1 MSTATAARDRR
12 RSTPAARARR
22 RRPRRRLAP
31 VWWLAG
37 GLVTVA
43 FVVAVIVGGG
53 SDDST
58 TDVEQTRT
66 VHISGTALPAYS
78 VDGADAAVGLAIP
91 AVEGSSF
98 DGSPV
103 SLADTGPKVLVFA
116 AHWCPHCQREIPLLA
131 DHMRTSP
138 PPASIEIVTIV
149 TGTDASLP
157 NYPPSEWLA
166 RERWTT
172 PVLVD
177 DAASSVGTAFGLT
190 GYPYFVAVGAE
201 GRVVVRASGELS
213 VVAFDALMT
222 QALAGA

>member
-116 AHWCPHCQREIPLLA
+116 AHWCPHCQRRRRIERRHRVRSDRIPILRRRRRRGTRGGPSLG
-131 DHMRTSP
+131 RTVGRGIRRP
-138 PPASIEIVTIV
+138 HDPGPRRRLI
-149 TGTDASLP
+149 
-157 NYPPSEWLA
+157 PPSGANVITLMCGCIVVSACHIRRVWFVTVMT
-166 RERWTT
+166 ERDEE
-172 PVLVD
+172 V
-177 DAASSVGTAFGLT
+177 
-190 GYPYFVAVGAE
+190 
-201 GRVVVRASGELS
+201 
-213 VVAFDALMT
+213 
-222 QALAGA
+222 